1 MITAA
6 VALVPRL
13 DCRYRSL
20 SQQLEIVSFPDFS
33 SRYRTALSAIVAL
46 TSTPT
51 RTKPPQAADLVPPS
65 STTTYELLRIP
76 PQVAGSVSGHHKPTR
91 RAKTMV
97 PHLHSVLRVP
107 DLHAGA
113 GAGQRHHA
121 PGQTFHQAHILVPIQ
136 PACQN
141 TPSCALGRAPKQR
154 CRHPEGGKQHVSRC
168 LGRRRTSYLR
178 AFPFCVRS
186 MQPARKHEGCRVSA
200 SLPRIPRQTE
210 SRHQQLHCG
219 LFCAAGYDLHA
230 AAFSLS
236 PQWAGP
242 CTDIRAVVF

>member
-76 PQVAGSVSGHHKPTR
+76 PQVAGSVSGHHKPIR

-121 PGQTFHQAHILVPIQ
+121 PGQTFHQAHILVPKQ

-141 TPSCALGRAPKQR
+141 TPSCALGELQSSDAGTRRAESALPWQTQDIILARFPLSAYAR
-154 CRHPEGGKQHVSRC
+154 CSLQARRMPC
-168 LGRRRTSYLR
+168 LCLAATDPQANREPPPTVPLR
-178 AFPFCVRS
+178 ALLR
-186 MQPARKHEGCRVSA
+186 
-200 SLPRIPRQTE
+200 
-210 SRHQQLHCG
+210 CG
-219 LFCAAGYDLHA
+219 L
-230 AAFSLS
+230 
-236 PQWAGP
+236 
-242 CTDIRAVVF
+242 

>member
-1 MITAA
+1 MIAGIE
-6 VALVPRL
+6 VFLNSWKL
-13 DCRYRSL
+13 YR
-20 SQQLEIVSFPDFS
+20 FPIFLR
-33 SRYRTALSAIVAL
+33 RYRTTLSAIVAL

-121 PGQTFHQAHILVPIQ
+121 PQPDVSSSAHPCSQTTRMPEHAILRAGGSSKAAMQAPG
-136 PACQN
+136 
-141 TPSCALGRAPKQR
+141 GRKA
-154 CRHPEGGKQHVSRC
+154 HVSRC

-178 AFPFCVRS
+178 AFPFCVHLMRPGS
-186 MQPARKHEGCRVSA
+186 SKDAV
-200 SLPRIPRQTE
+200 SLPRCHGSPGKHR
-210 SRHQQLHCG
+210 
-219 LFCAAGYDLHA
+219 AATNSSIAGSSALRA
-230 AAFSLS
+230 MTCMLQPFRSS

-242 CTDIRAVVF
+242 CTDICAVVF